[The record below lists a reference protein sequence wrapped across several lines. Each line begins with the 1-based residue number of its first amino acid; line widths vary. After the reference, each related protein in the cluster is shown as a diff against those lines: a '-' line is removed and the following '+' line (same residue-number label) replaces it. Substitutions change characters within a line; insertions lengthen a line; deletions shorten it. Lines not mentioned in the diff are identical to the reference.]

1 MTLDHTDGE
10 AFRRDLT
17 ALIPR
22 MRAFARSM
30 CGDPAAGDDLAQDTL
45 VKAWTHQATYR
56 PGTNLKAW
64 VYMIMRN
71 QFYSEKRRSWRSV
84 PLDQQLAEQTL
95 VATSNPAAVMELD
108 ELRRAMQSLPDEQ
121 REALILVAAGGCSY
135 EEVAEMC
142 ACALGTIKSRVS
154 RARDRLALI
163 LAEGS
168 QPQDGMRPSAAMDS
182 ILGELEHLS
191 AHRRAA

>member
-1 MTLDHTDGE
+1 MTLDLTDGE

-22 MRAFARSM
+22 MRGFARSM
-30 CGDPAAGDDLAQDTL
+30 CGNPTAGDDLTQDVL
-45 VKAWTHQATYR
+45 VKAWAHQATYK

-71 QFYSEKRRSWRSV
+71 QFYSEKRRAWRNV
-84 PLDQQLAEQTL
+84 PLDQQVAEATL
-95 VATSNPAAVMELD
+95 VATSNPDAVIELD
-108 ELRRAMQSLPDEQ
+108 ELRRAMARLPDEQ

-163 LAEGS
+163 FAEAVI
-168 QPQDGMRPSAAMDS
+168 PKDDIRPSGAMDN
-182 ILGELEHLS
+182 LLAQYH
-191 AHRRAA
+191 AARRTALAA